1 MTSRNRPI
9 LACLVAAL
17 VAAGFVSGIALA
29 EIPGSAQEVHP
40 MMIGAKLPE
49 LTLKTDDGSS
59 FDLNE
64 SVAGKPTI
72 LIFYRGGW

>member
-1 MTSRNRPI
+1 LFLATL
-9 LACLVAAL
+9 LACGL
-17 VAAGFVSGIALA
+17 VSGVATA
-29 EIPGSAQEVHP
+29 ETPGSAREVQP
-40 MMIGAKLPE
+40 LMIGAKLPD
-49 LTLKTDDGSS
+49 LTLKTDDGTS